1 MEFDVVR
8 AWKDAHYRQSLT
20 AEQQAQ
26 LPQSPVGE
34 FELTQAELEA
44 ISGAGEGHFSFIQC
58 QFTGGDDSQ
67 CPTFGDP
74 NGFCRTNHE
83 TENNSS
89 LAQNKG
95 AILGSIW
102 AFIGLANVCS

>member
-26 LPQSPVGE
+26 LPESPVGE
-34 FELTQAELEA
+34 FELSETELEA
-44 ISGAGEGHFSFIQC
+44 IDGSMGGGSFIQC
-58 QFTGGDDSQ
+58 QVTGGHDGQ

-74 NGFCRTNHE
+74 NGFCRTHHE
-83 TENNSS
+83 TETNSS

-95 AILGSIW
+95 NIFGSIW
-102 AFIGLANVCS
+102 ASIGLANVCS